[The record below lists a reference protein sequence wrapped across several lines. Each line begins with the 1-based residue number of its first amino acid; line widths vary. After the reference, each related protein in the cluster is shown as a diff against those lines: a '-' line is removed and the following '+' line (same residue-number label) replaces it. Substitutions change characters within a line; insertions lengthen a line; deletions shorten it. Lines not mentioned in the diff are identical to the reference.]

1 MGGKLH
7 RNTPVSITDLVKTV
21 DTAHPA
27 PSSSEAHDSYKFAYD
42 DDAFLA
48 RRETLGIRFEL
59 ELLKPDLLFREMGI
73 ENTIVVFGSTRFR
86 SQEHVDMLLGRART
100 PEEKVAAQKAQ
111 RGAHFYESARR
122 FGQLVAAH
130 NLTEQNNGDKLVI
143 CTGGGPG
150 IMEAANRGAF
160 EMGDLSI
167 GLNISLPRE
176 QNPNPYLTPGLSV
189 RFHYFA
195 LRKMHFMIRARG
207 IVVYPGGFGSLDE
220 LFEVVTLM
228 QTNKVE
234 RFPIILVCKSFW
246 NDVLGFDKLIEYGV
260 IDEEDMKLIH
270 FVESAEAA
278 WDVIAQW
285 YELNR

>member
-1 MGGKLH
+1 M
-7 RNTPVSITDLVKTV
+7 
-21 DTAHPA
+21 
-27 PSSSEAHDSYKFAYD
+27 HDSHKFAYD
-42 DDAFLA
+42 DDAFLS

-59 ELLKPDLLFREMGI
+59 ELLKPDLLLREMGI
-73 ENTIVVFGSTRFR
+73 ENTVVVFGSTRFCSPER
-86 SQEHVDMLLGRART
+86 AAEMLAHATTPSEHLAA
-100 PEEKVAAQKAQ
+100 EKAHK
-111 RGAHFYESARR
+111 GTHFYESARR
-122 FGQLVAAH
+122 FGNLVAQYNVKQEA
-130 NLTEQNNGDKLVI
+130 NPDKLVI

-167 GLNISLPRE
+167 GFNISLPRE
-176 QNPNPYLTPGLSV
+176 QTPNPYLTPGLSV

-195 LRKMHFMIRARG
+195 LRKMHFMIRARS

-246 NDVLGFDKLIEYGV
+246 DEVLGFQKLIDYGV
-260 IDEEDMKLIH
+260 IDAADLQLIH
-270 FVESAEAA
+270 FVDSAEEA
-278 WDVIAQW
+278 WDYIANW
-285 YELNR
+285 YELN

>member
-1 MGGKLH
+1 MG
-7 RNTPVSITDLVKTV
+7 NTLRRTIPVSITDLAKLSE
-21 DTAHPA
+21 
-27 PSSSEAHDSYKFAYD
+27 PSAVVPDSSQAHDSYKFAYD
-42 DDAFLA
+42 DDAFLS

-59 ELLKPDLLFREMGI
+59 ELLKPDLLLREMGI
-73 ENTIVVFGSTRFR
+73 ENTVVVFGSTRFCSPER
-86 SQEHVDMLLGRART
+86 AAEMLQQAST
-100 PEEKVAAQKAQ
+100 PSEKMAAEKAQK
-111 RGAHFYESARR
+111 GTHFYESARR
-122 FGQLVAAH
+122 FGGLVAQY
-130 NLTEQNNGDKLVI
+130 NLKQEANPDKLVI

-167 GLNISLPRE
+167 GFNISLPRE

-195 LRKMHFMIRARG
+195 LRKMHFMIRARS

-246 NDVLGFDKLIEYGV
+246 DDVLGFQKLIDYGV
-260 IDEEDMKLIH
+260 IDAADMQLIH
-270 FVESAEAA
+270 FVDSAQEA
-278 WDVIAQW
+278 WDHIAQW
-285 YELNR
+285 YELN

>member
-1 MGGKLH
+1 MASKLH
-7 RNTPVSITDLVKTV
+7 RTTPVSITDLAKL
-21 DTAHPA
+21 AEPSIPA
-27 PSSSEAHDSYKFAYD
+27 TGSSQQHDSYKFAYD
-42 DDAFLA
+42 DDAFLS

-59 ELLKPDLLFREMGI
+59 ELLKPDLLLREMGI
-73 ENTIVVFGSTRFR
+73 ENTVVVFGSTRFYSEER
-86 SQEHVDMLLGRART
+86 AAEMLKNASTPSEQQRA
-100 PEEKVAAQKAQ
+100 KKAQ
-111 RGAHFYESARR
+111 EGTHFYESARQ
-122 FGQLVAAH
+122 FGQLVAQY
-130 NLTEQNNGDKLVI
+130 NLQQDSNADKLFI

-176 QNPNPYLTPGLSV
+176 QTPNPYITPGLSL

-195 LRKMHFMIRARG
+195 LRKMHFMIRARC

-246 NDVLGFDKLIEYGV
+246 DDVVHFQKLIDYGV
-260 IDEEDMKLIH
+260 IDEADLKLIH
-270 FVESAEAA
+270 FVEGATEA
-278 WDVIAQW
+278 WDYIANW
-285 YELNR
+285 YELN

>member
-1 MGGKLH
+1 MGNTLR
-7 RNTPVSITDLVKTV
+7 RNTPVSITDLAKLSEPS
-21 DTAHPA
+21 ASA
-27 PSSSEAHDSYKFAYD
+27 PGSSQAHDSYKFAYD
-42 DDAFLA
+42 DDAFLS

-59 ELLKPDLLFREMGI
+59 ELLKPDLLLREMGI
-73 ENTIVVFGSTRFR
+73 ENTVVVFGSTRFF
-86 SQEHVDMLLGRART
+86 SQERATEMLQNAKTPSEQGIAKKALQGAR
-100 PEEKVAAQKAQ
+100 
-111 RGAHFYESARR
+111 FYESARR
-122 FGQLVAAH
+122 FGELVATY
-130 NLTEQNNGDKLVI
+130 NLKQESNADKLVI

-176 QNPNPYLTPGLSV
+176 QMPNRYITPGLAI

-195 LRKMHFMIRARG
+195 LRKMHFMIRARS

-246 NDVLGFDKLIEYGV
+246 DEALGFQKLIDYGV
-260 IDEEDMKLIH
+260 IDAADMQLLH
-270 FVESAEAA
+270 FVEDAEEA
-278 WDVIAQW
+278 WTAIANW
-285 YELNR
+285 YELH

>member
-1 MGGKLH
+1 MAKY
-7 RNTPVSITDLVKTV
+7 N
-21 DTAHPA
+21 
-27 PSSSEAHDSYKFAYD
+27 
-42 DDAFLA
+42 
-48 RRETLGIRFEL
+48 
-59 ELLKPDLLFREMGI
+59 LK
-73 ENTIVVFGSTRFR
+73 
-86 SQEHVDMLLGRART
+86 QESNA
-100 PEEKVAAQKAQ
+100 
-111 RGAHFYESARR
+111 
-122 FGQLVAAH
+122 
-130 NLTEQNNGDKLVI
+130 DKLVI

-167 GLNISLPRE
+167 GFNISLPRE

-195 LRKMHFMIRARG
+195 LRKMHFMIRARS

-246 NDVLGFDKLIEYGV
+246 DDVLGFQKLIDYGV
-260 IDEEDMKLIH
+260 INAADMQLIH
-270 FVESAEAA
+270 FVDSAQEA
-278 WDVIAQW
+278 WDHIANW
-285 YELNR
+285 YELN